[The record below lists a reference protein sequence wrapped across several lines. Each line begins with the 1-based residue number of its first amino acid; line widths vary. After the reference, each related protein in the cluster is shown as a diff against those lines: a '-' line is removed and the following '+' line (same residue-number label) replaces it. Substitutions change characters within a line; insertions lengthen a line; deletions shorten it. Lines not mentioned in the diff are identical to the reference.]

1 MCGNSDVL
9 SAPYHDLAT
18 RLCLGRVY
26 HAFAKLTAYQTSMID
41 VKNWTRGV
49 AKCRYFAKGLK
60 APRAIASQINRAVA
74 LAIDQKSAH
83 QM

>member
-1 MCGNSDVL
+1 
-9 SAPYHDLAT
+9 
-18 RLCLGRVY
+18 
-26 HAFAKLTAYQTSMID
+26 MID

-74 LAIDQKSAH
+74 LAIDQKSANVRIRIW
-83 QM
+83 MTPVKNRKPMKEMPMRMKM